1 MKTYNSPE
9 TGVQTIGMVKML
21 CASDESTL
29 APNVLKY
36 TSDAPD
42 LDLFGD

>member
-21 CASDESTL
+21 CASDSL
-29 APNVLKY
+29 MAPEVLNY

-42 LDLFGD
+42 LNLFGD

>member
-9 TGVQTIGMVKML
+9 TGVQTIVMVKML
-21 CASDESTL
+21 CASDDSSL
-29 APNVLKY
+29 APNVLNY

-42 LDLFGD
+42 LNLFGD